1 MDEYTFDGQFYESKS
16 RVGGIAGKKANWFGF
31 LEINEWTWNHRS
43 ILWSTR
49 LRQESYILPTQCCSD
64 WISKISL
71 AVKAHFVK
79 CSPAPVTWDKVNWK
93 PWSESWFEDDDLKIH
108 STEKGVLVADTEVEW
123 IIPPGNS
130 KSGVWHRSKG
140 KARRNST
147 LERKRAVPNEGPWG
161 KLPGVQVSSPEG
173 LCPPKASF
181 FLFSLSLQ
189 WTERWEAG
197 LGLKVEFKVTSQSN
211 CTSEGRKSRLRA
223 TRRNVSKVTES
234 S

>member
-31 LEINEWTWNHRS
+31 IEINEWTWNHRS

-79 CSPAPVTWDKVNWK
+79 CSPAPVTWEKVNWK

-108 STEKGVLVADTEVEW
+108 STEKAVLVADTEVEW
-123 IIPPGNS
+123 IIPPGQKWSLAQVKGES
-130 KSGVWHRSKG
+130 KEELWKG
-140 KARRNST
+140 KGQFQTKDPVSR
-147 LERKRAVPNEGPWG
+147 G

-173 LCPPKASF
+173 LCPPKAAF

-197 LGLKVEFKVTSQSN
+197 LGLKV
-211 CTSEGRKSRLRA
+211 
-223 TRRNVSKVTES
+223 
-234 S
+234 

>member
-1 MDEYTFDGQFYESKS
+1 
-16 RVGGIAGKKANWFGF
+16 
-31 LEINEWTWNHRS
+31 
-43 ILWSTR
+43 LWSTR

-147 LERKRAVPNEGPWG
+147 LERKRAVPNEGPSLKG
-161 KLPGVQVSSPEG
+161 QASRCPSVKSRGLVSAES
-173 LCPPKASF
+173 
-181 FLFSLSLQ
+181 FLFS
-189 WTERWEAG
+189 
-197 LGLKVEFKVTSQSN
+197 F
-211 CTSEGRKSRLRA
+211 
-223 TRRNVSKVTES
+223 
-234 S
+234 

>member
-1 MDEYTFDGQFYESKS
+1 MDEYTFDGQFYEEKS
-16 RVGGIAGKKANWFGF
+16 RVGGIAGKKANWSGF

-147 LERKRAVPNEGPWG
+147 LERKRAVPNEGPSLKG
-161 KLPGVQVSSPEG
+161 QASRCPSVKSRGLVSAES
-173 LCPPKASF
+173 
-181 FLFSLSLQ
+181 FLFS
-189 WTERWEAG
+189 
-197 LGLKVEFKVTSQSN
+197 F
-211 CTSEGRKSRLRA
+211 
-223 TRRNVSKVTES
+223 
-234 S
+234 

>member
-197 LGLKVEFKVTSQSN
+197 LGLKVQSH
-211 CTSEGRKSRLRA
+211 
-223 TRRNVSKVTES
+223 
-234 S
+234 